1 MHKLTHTLCCVVAA
15 LVLLSAAACTNFTG
29 PVGPMQ
35 TDSQSVKLGDAKS
48 VDVKLRMG
56 AGEMKVG
63 GSAPNLLDADF
74 SYNVSAWKPEVEYRV
89 TGNHGTL
96 TVEQP
101 HGTGS
106 GGHHTRYNWDL
117 HLSDKVPLNLSV
129 EQGAGRTELNLSTL
143 SLRDLEVQ
151 IGAGETIVDL
161 TGDYKNNVVARIHG
175 GVGKATVKLPRE
187 VGVHVVARG
196 GIGAINAHDLIKE
209 GDAYVNDLYGKSSVT
224 VRVEVEGGVG
234 EINLEIGAPPP
245 GV

>member
-1 MHKLTHTLCCVVAA
+1 MHKPTHKLWHVASG
-15 LVLLSAAACTNFTG
+15 LLLLGAAACTNFTG

-35 TDSQSVKLGDAKS
+35 TESQSVKLGDAKS
-48 VDVKLRMG
+48 VDVNLKMG

-74 SYNVSAWKPEVEYRV
+74 AYNVPDWKPEVEYHV
-89 TGNHGTL
+89 AGNRGTL
-96 TVEQP
+96 TIEQP

-106 GGHHTRYNWDL
+106 GGHHTRYNWDI
-117 HLSDKVPLNLSV
+117 HLTDKVPLSISV

-143 SLRDLEVQ
+143 SLRTLEVQ

-161 TGDYKNNVVARIHG
+161 TGDYKNDVVARIHG
-175 GVGKATVKLPRE
+175 GVGKATVKLPRD
-187 VGVHVVARG
+187 VGVHVEARG

-209 GDAYVNDLYGKSSVT
+209 GGAYVNDLYGKSPVT

-234 EINLEIGAPPP
+234 EINLELGAPPA